1 MIAEDATLDEIRIAL
16 APEIAAQAVFD
27 GWGEEALNAAAEMAD
42 VDPAV
47 ARLAFNGGAMTM
59 ISAWIASTDAAMEA
73 EFADGRLGTM
83 PIRER
88 IRLLV
93 EFRLE
98 HVAPLRE
105 ALRRALAIQAM
116 PQNVAA
122 TLKLGWQSA
131 DTMWRL
137 AGDTATDY
145 NHYTKRAILGSLYAA
160 TLAIFVED
168 ESDDW
173 EETRAF
179 LARRIENVMQF
190 EKAKAQLLG
199 QIPGKDESFDLMRFL
214 GRLRYPNS

>member
-27 GWGEEALNAAAEMAD
+27 GWGEEALLAAAEMAD

-47 ARLAFNGGAMTM
+47 ATLAFKDGMMAM

-73 EFADGRLGTM
+73 EFADGRLGNM

-88 IRLLV
+88 IRTLV

-98 HVAPLRE
+98 HVASLRE

-116 PQNVAA
+116 PQNVPA

-131 DTMWRL
+131 DAMWRL

-145 NHYTKRAILGSLYAA
+145 NHYTKRAILGSIYAA
-160 TLAIFVED
+160 TLAVFVED

-179 LARRIENVMQF
+179 LGRRIENVMQF
-190 EKAKAQLLG
+190 EKAKAQLLKEREG
-199 QIPGKDESFDLMRFL
+199 FDVIRFL
-214 GRLRYPNS
+214 GRLRYPSR